1 MTPTNSSA
9 GFGQTLMGILVT
21 VLCLWLLIDGLTSEQ
36 IVSGRPATN
45 WNQMPLFYLA
55 SMAML
60 FFGACLGA
68 AMVRRGMQ
76 GSPQT
81 DEAD

>member
-1 MTPTNSSA
+1 MTPKNSDA
-9 GFGQTLMGILVT
+9 GFGQTLMGIIVT
-21 VLCLWLLIDGLTSEQ
+21 ALCLWLMIDALTSEQ
-36 IVSGRPATN
+36 IISGRPATH
-45 WNQMPLFYLA
+45 WSQAPLIYLA

-76 GSPQT
+76 GSPQS